1 MTEKRTSKYNNSK
14 LKEKINMK
22 TIVMGKNVTRKFDVV
37 VRRDEDNKLCL
48 RPFIKELIP
57 DIEWAEIC
65 EYEDVPQSE
74 HIFCVGDR
82 IYISEDEKVV
92 ITERRFRAD
101 LGNWY
106 QYTDKV
112 LSEDEGNKE
121 SCETYLAALLKE
133 YNKQMIEDDE
143 RAKAYC
149 DLHKLDYEE
158 SDYDEVIKI
167 IGENKPEMEIPK
179 VWKFDSN
186 FLTNAVLKID
196 DVVPDY
202 VKLNI

>member
-1 MTEKRTSKYNNSK
+1 
-14 LKEKINMK
+14 MK
-22 TIVMGKNVTRKFDVV
+22 TIVMGKKVTNNYDVV
-37 VRRDEDNKLCL
+37 VKRDEDNKLCS
-48 RPFIKELIP
+48 RPFIKELTP
-57 DIEWAEIC
+57 DIEWEEIC
-65 EYEDVPQSE
+65 EYESVPQSE
-74 HIFCVGDR
+74 YIFCVGDC
-82 IYISEDEKVV
+82 IYVSEDEKVV
-92 ITERRFRAD
+92 IMEQRFRAD

-106 QYTDKV
+106 QYTNKV
-112 LSEDEGNKE
+112 LDVDENNKPE
-121 SCETYLAALLKE
+121 CEYELTKLLKE

-158 SDYDEVIKI
+158 SDYDEIVKI